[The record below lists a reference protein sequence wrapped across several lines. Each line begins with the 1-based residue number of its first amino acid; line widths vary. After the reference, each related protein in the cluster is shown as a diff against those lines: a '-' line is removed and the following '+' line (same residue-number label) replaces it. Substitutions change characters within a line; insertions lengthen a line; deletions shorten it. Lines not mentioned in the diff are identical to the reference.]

1 VLKLKKKMSSIPFNG
16 TPEQEAKLDAYIA
29 EHRTE
34 EGCLMPIM
42 QEAQLIYGYLP
53 KEVQIHIAEKLG
65 IPAEEVFGVATFYS
79 MFNLSPKGKYQI
91 SVCLG
96 TACYVKGSREVL
108 DKICDILEIQ
118 PGECTD
124 DGLFSIEACRCVG
137 ACGLAPVM
145 MVNGSDVYGRLK
157 ASEVESIINK
167 YKEFEKE
174 EKEYENMG

>member
-1 VLKLKKKMSSIPFNG
+1 MKKKLSSVPFNG
-16 TPEQEAKLDAYIA
+16 TEEQEAKLDAYIA
-29 EHRTE
+29 EHREE

-42 QEAQLIYGYLP
+42 QEAQGIYGYLP
-53 KEVQIHIAEKLG
+53 KEVQTHIALKLG
-65 IPAEEVFGVATFYS
+65 IPAEEVYGVATFYS
-79 MFNLSPKGKYQI
+79 MFNLAPKGKYQI

-108 DKICDILEIQ
+108 DKICEILDIQ

-157 ASEVESIINK
+157 ASEVEGIINK
-167 YKEFEKE
+167 YRELERE